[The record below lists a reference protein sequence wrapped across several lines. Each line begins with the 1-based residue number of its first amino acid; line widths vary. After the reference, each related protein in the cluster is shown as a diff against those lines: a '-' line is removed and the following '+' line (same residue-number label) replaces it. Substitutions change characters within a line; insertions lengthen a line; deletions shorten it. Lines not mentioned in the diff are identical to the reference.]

1 MGVGVAH
8 HIVVVVEKS
17 VVHFAAVVDSDTR
30 SDTGSRW
37 VVDWGTSN
45 FEGASCT
52 GVCSSLV
59 EPASGEAYRAE
70 SKTIALVRVAACP
83 ALATEKNKQKKNDK
97 RVHGRAV
104 YSVNCYVL
112 IVVMVPRSNPGKGW
126 SIECNPVDG
135 CTSCSINK
143 T

>member
-1 MGVGVAH
+1 MGVGVTH
-8 HIVVVVEKS
+8 HIVVVVVVEKS
-17 VVHFAAVVDSDTR
+17 VVHFAAAVVDSDIR

-59 EPASGEAYRAE
+59 EPASGEANRAE

-83 ALATEKNKQKKNDK
+83 ALATEKN
-97 RVHGRAV
+97 
-104 YSVNCYVL
+104 
-112 IVVMVPRSNPGKGW
+112 
-126 SIECNPVDG
+126 
-135 CTSCSINK
+135 
-143 T
+143 